1 LSPTASSSG
10 HALLERDLV
19 DELRLM
25 IYPVVI
31 GAGERLFGETS
42 DKKPMRIARSRT
54 VNDLAALTIET
65 V

>member
-1 LSPTASSSG
+1 M
-10 HALLERDLV
+10 V

-42 DKKPMRIARSRT
+42 DKKPMRIASTRT
-54 VNDLAALTIET
+54 VNDLAAPTIET

>member
-1 LSPTASSSG
+1 MSPAASSSG

-31 GAGERLFGETS
+31 GAGERLCGETS
-42 DKKPMRIARSRT
+42 DKKPMRIASTRT
-54 VNDLAALTIET
+54 VNDLAAPTIET